1 MTTLSYK
8 EIKKTDR
15 YEILAL
21 LREAMKKSGSVEFL
35 VQGRTLS
42 CQFLH
47 IDTHAFSISRM
58 EELQSVTTPVEVVI
72 KGSSEKIGFSTFQIT
87 EKEAAGS
94 LTFNFPAEIIVTQ
107 RRSDI
112 RITIPE
118 RYNFICEG
126 RFRDGFSHKLRVKDL
141 SRNGIGLQY
150 EGPLPELTR
159 PGMLLKNMLVDFG
172 NLGQF
177 TVDLTVLS
185 IKEITELSPENREHS
200 YHIFAC
206 AFHKPASGFLR
217 KMEETVM
224 GIMLEEKRMRRLR

>member
-47 IDTHAFSISRM
+47 IDTQVFSISRM
-58 EELQSVTTPVEVVI
+58 EELQSVTMPVEVVI
-72 KGSSEKIGFSTFQIT
+72 KGSSEKIAFTTFQIV
-87 EKEAAGS
+87 EKEAPDS

-126 RFRDGFSHKLRVKDL
+126 RFRDGFSHRLRVKDL

-150 EGPLPELTR
+150 EEALPELTR
-159 PGMLLKNMLVDFG
+159 AGMLLKNMLVDFG

-177 TVDLTVLS
+177 TMDLTVLS

-200 YHIFAC
+200 YHIFSC